1 MKKDKRPKLSDAE
14 IAAKAFDHGKLM
26 SVAEVAALLHRST
39 RTIRTM
45 CRIGRLEGV
54 WNGPLEKR
62 LMGISRRSVE
72 NFIEGKIGTKGVRA

>member
-1 MKKDKRPKLSDAE
+1 MSKDKRPRLRDADV
-14 IAAKAFDHGKLM
+14 ARAFDHGELM
-26 SVAEVAALLHRST
+26 TVREVAALLHRSA
-39 RTIRTM
+39 RTVRTM

-62 LMGISRRSVE
+62 LMGISRQSVE